1 METQPDIQQELLKQQ
16 QQLQQLMQE
25 QPKEEQVQPKEE
37 QEQSKEEQERPEQND
52 QPKQEKYQPKQEQSE
67 QVSKPKKKTLKM
79 PLKGKKHFTS
89 ITDKIE
95 HEMTMKIL
103 KQVQVQFQNSDD
115 MARLVAL
122 HKDVGEETF
131 SQMFYDEMV
140 DAKHGEAS
148 TNGIANNIFNQ
159 IIAEKKSLVDMRY
172 SEFTKDNDNEGYA
185 IREFTCV
192 LCNGVLR
199 SKQSLQLHYLDGCSK
214 LSNKKFMK
222 TKDFNFIPTGI
233 PEDEIE
239 SIIGTILVENINY
252 NEATHM
258 GEIENLLIRILEEQY
273 INYHI
278 RHNNNIYV
286 ANKKF
291 EENFYIIV
299 DGIWKKVGNANTL
312 CVRAGVLFDN
322 FIKCVRDTIMVTT
335 IMSLSKKDRIAE
347 ILKKMVQL
355 MADKTIKRNIAKR
368 LFYVT
373 SDNID
378 KLKTSFDNSFQH

>member
-16 QQLQQLMQE
+16 QQLQQLMQQE
-25 QPKEEQVQPKEE
+25 QPKEEQQQPKEE
-37 QEQSKEEQERPEQND
+37 QQQSEEVQ
-52 QPKQEKYQPKQEQSE
+52 KQPKQEQSE

-89 ITDKIE
+89 ITDRME

-103 KQVQVQFQNSDD
+103 KQVQAQFQNSDD

-131 SQMFYDEMV
+131 SQMFYDEIV
-140 DAKHGEAS
+140 DAKNGKAP

-159 IIAEKKSLVDMRY
+159 IIGEKKSLVDIRY
-172 SEFTKDNDNEGYA
+172 SEFTKDNDNEEYA

-252 NEATHM
+252 NEAAHM

-278 RHNNNIYV
+278 RHNNNIYI
-286 ANKKF
+286 ANKKL

-312 CVRAGVLFDN
+312 CVRVGVLFDN
-322 FIKCVRDTIMVTT
+322 LIKCVRDNIMNTT
-335 IMSLSKKDRIAE
+335 IMSLSNKDRIAE

-355 MADKTIKRNIAKR
+355 MADKTIKRKIATS

-373 SDNID
+373 IDNID